1 MIKKLRI
8 HVISYVLCLLFVIG
22 IFATPRI
29 SHPRPMGCESAV
41 GDVCT
46 A

>member
-8 HVISYVLCLLFVIG
+8 QTNYVLCLLLLIG
-22 IFATPRI
+22 FFAAPNI
-29 SHPRPMGCESAV
+29 SPPSPMGCESVV

-46 A
+46 G

>member
-8 HVISYVLCLLFVIG
+8 KTNYVLCLLLVIG
-22 IFATPRI
+22 FFI
-29 SHPRPMGCESAV
+29 SPNISPPKTMGCESVV

-46 A
+46 G

>member
-1 MIKKLRI
+1 MIKKLR
-8 HVISYVLCLLFVIG
+8 VQLSYGLCALLVIG
-22 IFATPRI
+22 FFALPNI
-29 SHPRPMGCESAV
+29 SPPTTMGCESAV